1 MLKKDDNDIV
11 DKIGYTF
18 CTIIVFIVLFPL
30 LFPLHWLFVILGDD
44 EDPIV
49 CECFTKLF
57 SPNFWYNLTKE
68 TIHDNWN

>member
-1 MLKKDDNDIV
+1 MLHKNDNNLL

-18 CTIIVFIVLFPL
+18 CAIIMFAGLFPL
-30 LFPLHWLFVILGDD
+30 LFPFTWLFVILGDD

-57 SPNFWYNLTKE
+57 SPKFWYNLTKE
-68 TIHDNWN
+68 TIHDNWK

>member
-11 DKIGYTF
+11 DKISYAF
-18 CTIIVFIVLFPL
+18 CAIIVFVVLFPL
-30 LFPLHWLFVILGDD
+30 LFPLNWLFVILSDD

-57 SPNFWYNLTKE
+57 SPKFWYNFTKDM
-68 TIHDNWN
+68 IHYNWN